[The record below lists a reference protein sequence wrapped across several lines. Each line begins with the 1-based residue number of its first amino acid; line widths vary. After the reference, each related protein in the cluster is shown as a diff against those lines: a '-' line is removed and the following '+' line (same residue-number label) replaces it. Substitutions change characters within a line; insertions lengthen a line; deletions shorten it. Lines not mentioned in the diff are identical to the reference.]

1 MKGYIVMQ
9 RSKTWELQECKD
21 SYQELIDS
29 VESEEIIVS
38 ERMKVIAKEIVIT
51 SYLNN
56 LKPNLENF
64 KNRVVRENRVMN
76 HSDC

>member
-1 MKGYIVMQ
+1 MQ

-21 SYQELIDS
+21 SYQELINS
-29 VESEEIIVS
+29 VESSEIQVS
-38 ERMKVIAKEIVIT
+38 ERMKVIAKEIAIT

-64 KNRVVRENRVMN
+64 KNRVARENKIMN
-76 HSDC
+76 HNY

>member
-1 MKGYIVMQ
+1 MKGYVKVQ

-21 SYQELIDS
+21 SYQELIKS
-29 VESEEIIVS
+29 VESSEIQVS
-38 ERMKVIAKEIVIT
+38 ERMKVIAKEIAIT

-64 KNRVVRENRVMN
+64 KNRVVRENRIIN
-76 HSDC
+76 HDY

>member
-1 MKGYIVMQ
+1 MKGYVEMQ
-9 RSKTWELQECKD
+9 RQKTWELKECQD

-29 VESEEIIVS
+29 VESEEIQVS
-38 ERMKVIAKEIVIT
+38 ERMKVIAKEIAIT

-56 LKPNLENF
+56 LEPNLENF

-76 HSDC
+76 HNY

>member
-1 MKGYIVMQ
+1 MQ

-21 SYQELIDS
+21 SYKELIDS

-38 ERMKVIAKEIVIT
+38 ERMKVIAKEIAIT

-64 KNRVVRENRVMN
+64 KNRVVRENRIMN
-76 HSDC
+76 HNNY

>member
-1 MKGYIVMQ
+1 MQ

-29 VESEEIIVS
+29 VESSEIQVS
-38 ERMKVIAKEIVIT
+38 ERMKVIAKEIAIT

-76 HSDC
+76 HNY

>member
-1 MKGYIVMQ
+1 MQ

-29 VESEEIIVS
+29 VESSEIQVS
-38 ERMKVIAKEIVIT
+38 ERMKVIAKEIAIT

-64 KNRVVRENRVMN
+64 KNRVVRENRIMN
-76 HSDC
+76 HDDS

>member
-1 MKGYIVMQ
+1 MKGYVEMQ
-9 RSKTWELQECKD
+9 RQKTWELKECQD

-56 LKPNLENF
+56 LEPNLENF
-64 KNRVVRENRVMN
+64 KNRVVRENRIMN
-76 HSDC
+76 HDC